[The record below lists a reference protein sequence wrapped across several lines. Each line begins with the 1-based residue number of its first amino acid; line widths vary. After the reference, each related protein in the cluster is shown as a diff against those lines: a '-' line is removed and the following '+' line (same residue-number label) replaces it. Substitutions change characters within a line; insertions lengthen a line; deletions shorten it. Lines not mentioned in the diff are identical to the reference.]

1 MLPPPS
7 GGGYRP
13 LPHRPPSS
21 SPSHQPLL
29 LRATHGGGKL
39 HGGVLL
45 LLRAA
50 EQRCL
55 LQLLLHRNRTAS
67 AAVPPGDRPY
77 RRPASPALRI
87 AANSTIPSPRTAA
100 PTPVPPRGQPHLHRQ
115 LLQLPVLLPLTGRP
129 PQLQGAGSGG
139 APSRRGVGGAHE
151 EGAVVLEQ
159 LLLGLAAGAPGA
171 VANHLC
177 TQKLGAGGHVE
188 LLSG

>member
-1 MLPPPS
+1 MATKGVLPPPS
-7 GGGYRP
+7 GGRHRP

-21 SPSHQPLL
+21 PSDQPLL

-39 HGGVLL
+39 HGGILL

-50 EQRCL
+50 EQRRL

-115 LLQLPVLLPLTGRP
+115 LLQLPVLLPLAGRP

-171 VANHLC
+171 VTNHLLK
-177 TQKLGAGGHVE
+177 TQFSVGT
-188 LLSG
+188 